1 MISVR
6 SAVEKI
12 HEALSGQDEPMTSTP
27 RDFSFQDWKL
37 ALKATKDTITNKRV
51 GLLAAGIAYFAT
63 FAFFPLLAASV
74 AIASFFISD
83 SSLQGVVHGLETYL
97 PADIASLVSTQLTTA
112 LHNQSS
118 STLIAV
124 VAILISLF
132 SVSGANYNLINAS
145 NVAYERQE
153 SRGVIKLRLV
163 SFRLLFLNL
172 LGGLLIIGLLLIE
185 PLLDTLG
192 APDAVITAVGVIR
205 WAAIA
210 VVIGLMLAVFYR
222 YGPDRQTP
230 KWQWVSWGSLIAA
243 AIWMLGTA
251 LFFVYTRYLAN
262 FSDSYSLFAGIIVLM
277 TWFNLS
283 AFIVLLGAG
292 INHQL
297 EMQPAR
303 RTKR

>member
-192 APDAVITAVGVIR
+192 TPDAVITAVGIIR

-297 EMQPAR
+297 EKQPAR